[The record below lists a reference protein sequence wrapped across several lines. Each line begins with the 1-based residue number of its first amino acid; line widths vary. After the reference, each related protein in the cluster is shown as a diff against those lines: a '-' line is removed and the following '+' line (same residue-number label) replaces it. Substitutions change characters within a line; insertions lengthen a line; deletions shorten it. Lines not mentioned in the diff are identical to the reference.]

1 MLKLEVGGGDSRT
14 LLLRDEFRCR
24 IITYSAKI
32 KKEKRERDSKS
43 TRKRTRQTDPLA
55 VWELLLVVVHGRRER
70 WRFPLKRVP
79 LGWGAGEQSLNVVLP
94 VSTHVA
100 FPVTPHHLP
109 IGLSRLGTGPRGDQA
124 HTASGFTTF
133 PVYWEAGW
141 RSSWPLCIRYF

>member
-24 IITYSAKI
+24 IITHSAKI

-70 WRFPLKRVP
+70 
-79 LGWGAGEQSLNVVLP
+79 
-94 VSTHVA
+94 
-100 FPVTPHHLP
+100 
-109 IGLSRLGTGPRGDQA
+109 
-124 HTASGFTTF
+124 
-133 PVYWEAGW
+133 
-141 RSSWPLCIRYF
+141 